1 MRLGPIRKHNG
12 DGANYLYLRVKL
24 VVFLNSYF
32 SIPAVV
38 FDLAEE
44 LVAAHHF
51 CIALSVMLQVDE
63 IAIAKLIAPVG
74 HFFGED
80 VSMGVNLQHGQ

>member
-12 DGANYLYLRVKL
+12 DRANYLHLCVKL
-24 VVFLNSYF
+24 VVFINPH
-32 SIPAVV
+32 ICVPTVV
-38 FDLAEE
+38 FDLSEK
-44 LVAAHHF
+44 LVAAHHLG
-51 CIALSVMLQVDE
+51 IALSMVLQINE
-63 IAIAKLIAPVG
+63 IAIAKLITPVG